1 MSYISD
7 DLDDEIKKYS
17 VNQML
22 KYYDDEPND
31 DDLLLGLMTDS
42 ESGFDEYW
50 TDMFTGGYERDSF
63 VRQSPDTVY
72 DKFDDLPEDKDRN
85 KAKEFILSGR
95 GAKMR
100 QLIRDDLKDGSFD
113 TAYNKRQ
120 ITRLDNETDPTKI
133 VDEYAL
139 LRSRDLKDE
148 IIKDFKKSRI
158 NNRKRSDRN
167 NNKMFDSGNDYQ
179 GFRR

>member
-1 MSYISD
+1 
-7 DLDDEIKKYS
+7 
-17 VNQML
+17 
-22 KYYDDEPND
+22 
-31 DDLLLGLMTDS
+31 
-42 ESGFDEYW
+42 
-50 TDMFTGGYERDSF
+50 
-63 VRQSPDTVY
+63 
-72 DKFDDLPEDKDRN
+72 
-85 KAKEFILSGR
+85 
-95 GAKMR
+95 MR